1 MIMKMKWILKS
12 ITAAS
17 LLVGPI
23 SLSSCTNSNSLK
35 LKLHNSV
42 DIFITGPRRLDV
54 GTTYQYTAEVRSNGN
69 DTEVS
74 WSLSNPEAGHITA
87 DGQFTPSAIGTFS
100 VIATLNSDTSIC
112 SSFQVIVNPPA
123 PTSITVNGPDQV
135 VVDTTVSYTATVEPA
150 FATADVIWKSSA
162 PGIASIMPNGDMKT
176 YGTGDVT
183 ITAISKVDDR
193 IQGSKAV
200 KIIDAKPESITIVGP
215 AELNANETETYD
227 VNLKPEKA
235 YKKIRW
241 SFDNPEIATIDENTG
256 EVKTNDKT
264 GTGTLTA
271 EALFFEDGE
280 EIVAASATLK
290 LSVGLYH
297 DVTMAH
303 TIGTGFTLA
312 SHRITHGQTHRF
324 RFVSSTYKIGDRDF
338 PTHKYLKKSDLEII
352 YDGDNIINDC
362 SLSNNEMTIP
372 AKYCDRDIKINV
384 LGGEI
389 SDIISWSVLSSIS
402 DNDAFT
408 SIELREAKKCFQ
420 VGDYKKVTHNGS
432 VINWARLID
441 FDHDSYLA
449 LNPSSQ
455 IKEEVKTDFSF
466 EFQKPI
472 GYTPWTE
479 AHPSQYETQ
488 YYESYCLARS
498 YALED
503 FNCDSL
509 FKRDED
515 SGVIVMPLIREC
527 LIEMPV
533 HGGVADD
540 PEMKTYPNYF
550 WPMSLW
556 EAMGDEPPSDS
567 QDPFYAGP
575 EGKRYAYYE
584 DKKKDDEGY
593 KSLKSFTKRLT
604 AKEIDTS
611 KVTENWYFLR
621 TTGMHDTAYG
631 HEPHIYW
638 VDNEDGSRKWNWSDG
653 ATSAFC
659 PVFGI

>member
-1 MIMKMKWILKS
+1 MKMKWILKS

-17 LLVGPI
+17 LLMGSI

-42 DIFITGPRRLDV
+42 DIFINGPRKLDV
-54 GTTYQYTAEVRSNGN
+54 GTTYQYTAEVRSNSN
-69 DTEVS
+69 DNEVL
-74 WSLSNPEAGHITA
+74 WSLSNPGAGHITE

-100 VIATLNSDTSIC
+100 IIATLNSDPSIC
-112 SSFQVIVNPPA
+112 STFQVKVNAPA
-123 PTSITVNGPDQV
+123 PESITISGPDQV
-135 VVDTTVSYTATVEPA
+135 VVGTTASYTAAVEPS
-150 FATADVIWKSSA
+150 FADPNVTWKSSA
-162 PGIASIMPNGDMKT
+162 PGIASIGTTGDLQT

-183 ITAISKVDDR
+183 ISAISTADHK
-193 IQGSKAV
+193 IQGTKAV

-215 AELNANETETYD
+215 TELNANETRTYD
-227 VNLKPEKA
+227 VSLKPEKA

-241 SFDNPEIATIDENTG
+241 SFDNPEIATIDESTG
-256 EVKTNDKT
+256 EVKTSDKT
-264 GTGTLTA
+264 GTGVLTA
-271 EALFFEDGE
+271 EALFIEDGQ
-280 EIVAASATLK
+280 EIVAAKATLE

-303 TIGTGFTLA
+303 TIGTGFTLV
-312 SHRITHGQTHRF
+312 SHRITHGQTHKL
-324 RFVSSTYKIGDRDF
+324 RFVSSTYKIGDKDF
-338 PTHKYLKKSDLEII
+338 PTHKYLKKSDLEVV
-352 YDGDNIINDC
+352 YDGDDIINDC
-362 SLSNNEMTIP
+362 SLSNNELTIP

-420 VGDYKKVTHNGS
+420 VGDYKNVTHNGS

-449 LNPSSQ
+449 MNPSSQ

-472 GYTPWTE
+472 CYTRWCSRET
-479 AHPSQYETQ
+479 SQYTVQ
-488 YYESYCLARS
+488 YYEHNCDARS
-498 YALED
+498 YALND
-503 FNCDSL
+503 FDCDSL
-509 FKRDED
+509 FQRDED
-515 SGVIVMPLIREC
+515 SGLIVMAFNREC

-533 HGGVADD
+533 HGSVADD

-556 EAMGDEPPSDS
+556 EAMGDQPPSGS
-567 QDPFYAGP
+567 RDPFYAGP
-575 EGKRYAYYE
+575 EGERYAYYE

-593 KSLKSFTKRLT
+593 KSLKSFTERLT
-604 AKEIDTS
+604 GKKIDTS
-611 KVTENWYFLR
+611 RVTKNWYFLR
-621 TTGMHDTAYG
+621 TTGV
-631 HEPHIYW
+631 HEGGMGFTEGNIYW
-638 VDNEDGSRKWNWSDG
+638 VDNEDGSREWDWSDG